1 MKVLHIGQMI
11 GGLDVYIRNTISYA
25 SDSLDFVI
33 ACGKDDDHKRVERF
47 GKPVKEY
54 GISLHRALNP
64 LKDIKAIVESI
75 RIIIK
80 EKPDIIHCHSA
91 KGGVVGRIAG
101 FLTGTKTFYTPHAFS
116 YLSTPS
122 RLKRSVYLLIE
133 KICRLNSCLLA
144 CSESEMESG
153 MNVVGYRAQR
163 AYCWHNSVSNVKGI
177 NYIPPPACIK
187 QSVYQLYR

>member
-11 GGLDVYIRNTISYA
+11 GGLDGYIRNTISYA

-33 ACGKDDDHKRVERF
+33 ACGKDDEHKRVERF

-54 GISLHRALNP
+54 GISLYRALNP

-75 RIIIK
+75 RVIKK

-91 KGGVVGRIAG
+91 KGGVVGRISG
-101 FLTGTKTFYTPHAFS
+101 FLTGTTTFYTPHAFS

-122 RLKRSVYLLIE
+122 IQKRRVYLLIE
-133 KICRLNSCLLA
+133 KMCRLNSRLLA

-153 MNVVGYRAQR
+153 MNVVGYSAQR
-163 AYCWHNSVSNVKGI
+163 AYCWHNSVPNVKGV
-177 NYIPPPACIK
+177 NYITPPSSTYQTISI
-187 QSVYQLYR
+187 SVI

>member
-1 MKVLHIGQMI
+1 MKNLTWQNPEQ
-11 GGLDVYIRNTISYA
+11 L
-25 SDSLDFVI
+25 FVAQELI
-33 ACGKDDDHKRVERF
+33 NKVKSKCCGIK
-47 GKPVKEY
+47 VKEY
-54 GISLHRALNP
+54 GISLYRALNP

-75 RIIIK
+75 RVIKK

-122 RLKRSVYLLIE
+122 IQKRRVYLLIE
-133 KICRLNSCLLA
+133 KMCRLNSRLLA

-153 MNVVGYRAQR
+153 MNVVGYSAQR
-163 AYCWHNSVSNVKGI
+163 AYCWHNSVPNIKGI
-177 NYIPPPACIK
+177 NYITPPSLHQTISI
-187 QSVYQLYR
+187 SVI